1 MTVELVVLP
10 LEREQQIPTIRIEVS
25 AGIDH
30 KSLVREV
37 ANGIPHKTRRLKFET
52 GGPLCIQFLH
62 GAQALTTAI
71 AAAAAAW
78 RWGYL
83 NRQMVLDYQGGKF
96 LVGDPKRILDRRL
109 PGYDEVPRSAIST
122 PAILGT
128 QELYFDAAARS
139 LAKLKKGRPIATPFS
154 DSTPSVAAR
163 AWLAGYFNTS
173 QPFLIALQGGDL
185 VVGSSEALKLGM
197 SYERQTTPPAPPLG

>member
-1 MTVELVVLP
+1 MTVELLVLP
-10 LEREQQIPTIRIEVS
+10 LEKEQQIPIIRIE
-25 AGIDH
+25 ATGGIEP
-30 KSLVREV
+30 KTLVREV
-37 ANGIPHKTRRLKFET
+37 ANGITHKTRRLKFEA

-78 RWGYL
+78 RWGLL
-83 NRQMVLDYQGGKF
+83 NRQMVLDYQGVKF

-128 QELYFDAAARS
+128 QELYFDAAANS
-139 LAKLKKGRPIATPFS
+139 LAKLRKGRPIVSPYS
-154 DSTPSVAAR
+154 DSIPSVAAR
-163 AWLAGYFNTS
+163 AWLAGYFNTT
-173 QPFLIALQGGDL
+173 QPFLISLQGGDL
-185 VVGSSEALKLGM
+185 VVGSSEVLKLGV